1 MPKRPYPAW
10 QPRHAA
16 VLLWLLEHPGGKLYA
31 CAAETGYSPSHL
43 SRIIHSPEFRRRY
56 TAARE
61 AAFREAY
68 FRGMFGQRRR
78 DQG

>member
-10 QPRHAA
+10 QRRHTA
-16 VLLWLLEHPGGKLYA
+16 VLLWLLEHPGGKLYT
-31 CAAETGYSPSHL
+31 CAAATGYSASQV
-43 SRIIHSPEFRRRY
+43 SRIINSPEFRRRY

-68 FRGMFGQRRR
+68 FRRMFGPRKR

>member
-10 QPRHAA
+10 QRRHAA

-31 CAAETGYSPSHL
+31 CAAETGYSASQV
-43 SRIIHSPEFRRRY
+43 SRIVSAPEFRRRY
-56 TAARE
+56 TEARE
-61 AAFREAY
+61 SAFREAY
-68 FRGMFGQRRR
+68 FRGMLGSRKR

>member
-10 QPRHAA
+10 QRRHAA
-16 VLLWLLEHPGGKLYA
+16 VLVWLLENPHRKQYE
-31 CAAETGYSPSHL
+31 CAAETGYSPTHV
-43 SRIIHSPEFRRRY
+43 SRIINSSEFRRRY

-68 FRGMFGQRRR
+68 FRRMFGPRKR